1 MFHKILQSLKFDDKK
16 KFAVKKGEI
25 FRLFSRVFLVR
36 ESKSNPGA
44 YVLTYKFND
53 KVFHAQI
60 QPVSI
65 FF

>member
-1 MFHKILQSLKFDDKK
+1 MNSQNIVLRICS
-16 KFAVKKGEI
+16 
-25 FRLFSRVFLVR
+25 VFLVR

-44 YVLTYKFND
+44 FVLTYKYND

-65 FF
+65 CA

>member
-1 MFHKILQSLKFDDKK
+1 MCSSNIIKKSFFSL
-16 KFAVKKGEI
+16 I
-25 FRLFSRVFLVR
+25 FSVFLVR

-44 YVLTYKFND
+44 YVLTYKYND

-65 FF
+65 RVQSINK